1 MSLALSI
8 GIYLFVSLSLVHL
21 AFGNFIWHEICSI
34 LE

>member
-21 AFGNFIWHEICSI
+21 TLVISYGMEFVVF
-34 LE
+34 